1 MNAQVIERLDKVFH
15 ALADAN
21 RRRMMDRLSTG
32 PASVSEL
39 AAPLDMA
46 LPSVTKHLNVL
57 ESSGLV
63 RSEKSGRVRTYRI
76 APNAFRDAETWIA
89 GRKAKWNRQFDRL
102 EQYLVETAAKKR
114 GKP

>member
-1 MNAQVIERLDKVFH
+1 MRAQAAEQLDRLFF
-15 ALADAN
+15 ALADKS
-21 RRRMMDRLSTG
+21 RRRMIDRLSNA

-39 AAPLDMA
+39 AEPLDMA

-76 APNAFRDAETWIA
+76 TPDAFRDIETWVA
-89 GRKAKWNRQFDRL
+89 RRKAKLNRQFDRL
-102 EQYLVETAAKKR
+102 EQYLVETKKR
-114 GKP
+114 GHE